1 MFAYD
6 YPLLSI
12 FWTLL
17 WIYLIF
23 AWFMLLFS
31 VVADIF
37 RNHEMRGFSKAIW
50 LVVVILIPFLGVL
63 IYALAHG
70 DEMSQRRLA
79 EAQAQ
84 DAAARAYVKDAA
96 GTTSH
101 ADQISQLAALRD
113 QGTISE
119 AEFAAGKAKIL
130 A

>member
-6 YPLLSI
+6 YPLLSV
-12 FWTLL
+12 FWTVL

-31 VVADIF
+31 VIADIF

-63 IYALAHG
+63 IYVLAHG

>member
-63 IYALAHG
+63 IYVLAHG

-84 DAAARAYVKDAA
+84 DAAARAYVKDAT

>member
-31 VVADIF
+31 VIADIF
-37 RNHEMRGFSKAIW
+37 RNHEMRGFPKAIW

-63 IYALAHG
+63 IYVLAHG

>member
-50 LVVVILIPFLGVL
+50 LVVVILIPLLGVL
-63 IYALAHG
+63 IYVLAHG

>member
-31 VVADIF
+31 VV
-37 RNHEMRGFSKAIW
+37 
-50 LVVVILIPFLGVL
+50 ILIPFLGVL
-63 IYALAHG
+63 IYVLAHG

>member
-50 LVVVILIPFLGVL
+50 QVVVILIPFLGVL
-63 IYALAHG
+63 IYVLAHG

>member
-6 YPLLSI
+6 FPLLSI
-12 FWTLL
+12 FWTIL

-31 VVADIF
+31 VIGDIF

-63 IYALAHG
+63 IYVLAHG
-70 DEMSQRRLA
+70 DEMSQRKLA

-84 DAAARAYVKDAA
+84 DAAMRSYVQDAA

-101 ADQISQLAALRD
+101 ADEIAKLAALRD
-113 QGTISE
+113 QGAITD
-119 AEFAAGKAKIL
+119 AEFATGKAKIL

>member
-1 MFAYD
+1 MTGEKDPGAARLP
-6 YPLLSI
+6 PL
-12 FWTLL
+12 
-17 WIYLIF
+17 
-23 AWFMLLFS
+23 
-31 VVADIF
+31 
-37 RNHEMRGFSKAIW
+37 
-50 LVVVILIPFLGVL
+50 
-63 IYALAHG
+63 
-70 DEMSQRRLA
+70 RRTDT
-79 EAQAQ
+79 AQLEQ

>member
-63 IYALAHG
+63 IYVLAHG

>member
-63 IYALAHG
+63 IYVLAHG
-70 DEMSQRRLA
+70 DEMSQRKVA

>member
-23 AWFMLLFS
+23 AWFVLLFS

-63 IYALAHG
+63 IYVLAHG

>member
-12 FWTLL
+12 FWTML
-17 WIYLIF
+17 WIYLLF
-23 AWFMLLFS
+23 AWFMVLFR
-31 VVADIF
+31 VIADIF

-50 LVVVILIPFLGVL
+50 LIVVVVLPLLGVL
-63 IYALAHG
+63 IYVLAHG
-70 DEMSQRRLA
+70 DEMAQRRIA

-84 DAAARAYVKDAA
+84 DAAMRSYVQDAA
-96 GTTSH
+96 GTASN
-101 ADQISQLAALRD
+101 ADQIAQLAALHD
-113 QGTISE
+113 QGKLDD

>member
-31 VVADIF
+31 VIADIF
-37 RNHEMRGFSKAIW
+37 RNHEMRGFPKAIW

-63 IYALAHG
+63 IYVLAHG
-70 DEMSQRRLA
+70 DEMSQRKVA

-84 DAAARAYVKDAA
+84 DAAMRSYVQNAA
-96 GTTSH
+96 GTPSH
-101 ADQISQLAALRD
+101 ADEIAKLAALRD
-113 QGTISE
+113 QGSITD

>member
-63 IYALAHG
+63 IYVLAHG

-84 DAAARAYVKDAA
+84 DAAAPR
-96 GTTSH
+96 T
-101 ADQISQLAALRD
+101 
-113 QGTISE
+113 
-119 AEFAAGKAKIL
+119 
-130 A
+130 

>member
-63 IYALAHG
+63 IYVLAHG

-84 DAAARAYVKDAA
+84 DAEARAYVKDAA

>member
-63 IYALAHG
+63 IYVLAHG

-101 ADQISQLAALRD
+101 ADQTSQLAALRD

>member
-6 YPLLSI
+6 YPLLSV
-12 FWTLL
+12 FWTVL

-31 VVADIF
+31 VIGDIF

-63 IYALAHG
+63 IYVLAHG

>member
-63 IYALAHG
+63 IYVLAHG

-119 AEFAAGKAKIL
+119 AEFAAVKAKIL

>member
-63 IYALAHG
+63 IYVLAHG

-79 EAQAQ
+79 EAKAQ

>member
-12 FWTLL
+12 FWTVL

-31 VVADIF
+31 VIADIF

-63 IYALAHG
+63 IYVLAHG